1 MSPEQVS
8 GEPADARSDIFSLG
22 CVLYEMLAG
31 RRAFRGASPGQTMAA
46 ILRDHPPEIAAS
58 GVQVPEGLGRI
69 VTRCLEK
76 SPSERFHS
84 ARDLAF
90 ALRETAGGSAVS
102 TSSPV
107 VTRPRRPRVIAFVVV
122 LAALAVVFF
131 VFRDRLRP
139 GAHKIESVAV
149 LPLENL
155 TGDASQEY
163 FADGMTEELISD
175 LSKISALR
183 VPSRTSIMRYRKT
196 TKSLPEIAKE
206 LGVDAVV
213 EGSVSRNGSQVK
225 VTAQLIDASKDKHL
239 WADSF
244 QRDLKD
250 VLALQGEVAR
260 AIAQEVRAKL
270 TPEEATHLAAS
281 RQVDP
286 EAYEAYLQ
294 GRYFLYRRT
303 SADLLKAR
311 DYFEKAISKDPEYAL
326 AYAGLA
332 DAYGLLGS
340 ASYSTLPP
348 SETVPK
354 VEAAVRKALE
364 LDPMLA
370 EAHAG
375 LAHISRDSA
384 TAEREFRRAI
394 ELDPKYAMGRQFYAR
409 FLVAHGRFDE
419 AIREVK
425 IGRDL
430 DPLSL
435 VGNTNV
441 GFVLHFARRD
451 DEAIEWCRKSL
462 SMDPNFLL
470 ARWTLGMAYEQKKMY
485 PEAIAE
491 FEKAR
496 SLSKDG
502 PAHVAALGHAYAVA
516 GRVADARRC
525 LEAMRE
531 MATVRFVNSDQIALI
546 HVGLG
551 EKDEAFT
558 RLNQGEQERGN
569 WLQNLAVDPRFD
581 PLRSDPRFAELLQ
594 RLHLPVVPVR

>member
-1 MSPEQVS
+1 MTLTPGTRLGPYEILSPLGAGGM
-8 GEPADARSDIFSLG
+8 GEVYR
-22 CVLYEMLAG
+22 
-31 RRAFRGASPGQTMAA
+31 
-46 ILRDHPPEIAAS
+46 
-58 GVQVPEGLGRI
+58 
-69 VTRCLEK
+69 
-76 SPSERFHS
+76 
-84 ARDLAF
+84 ARDSRLDRDVAVKVLPERLADD
-90 ALRETAGGSAVS
+90 
-102 TSSPV
+102 P
-107 VTRPRRPRVIAFVVV
+107 
-122 LAALAVVFF
+122 AALARFEREAKAVAALSHPNILAIHDFNRDGGISYVVME
-131 VFRDRLRP
+131 LLE
-139 GAHKIESVAV
+139 GESVADRLLSGPIPWRTAAEISMGIAEGLSAAHAKGIV
-149 LPLENL
+149 HRDLKPQNL
-155 TGDASQEY
+155 FLTREGRAKILDFGLARRESSPPTQSGTQ
-163 FADGMTEELISD
+163 ALTEEGTTPGTVLGT
-175 LSKISALR
+175 
-183 VPSRTSIMRYRKT
+183 VGYMRYRKT
-196 TKSLPEIAKE
+196 TKSLPEISKE

-525 LEAMRE
+525 LEAMTDGPSYRQVVDLSRL
-531 MATVRFVNSDQIALI
+531 AASRFVHTTGQSGNVFAPGYRDLLPEWRAGRNFEIEGQAAVRTLI
-546 HVGLG
+546 L
-551 EKDEAFT
+551 E
-558 RLNQGEQERGN
+558 
-569 WLQNLAVDPRFD
+569 P
-581 PLRSDPRFAELLQ
+581 
-594 RLHLPVVPVR
+594 